1 MANFGNGGAPTS
13 QPPTPAFGSSSVK
26 SGGVFSPTTS
36 QARPHTSLFGT
47 INNPE
52 AWPVPAGGTLFGTP
66 SQPFSG
72 SGNPRGLVI
81 GSPAPVPVPAQAQ
94 VHVQGQPKQSSPRM
108 NMFVGP
114 RPSPPVVPI
123 MPAAPAAAPPPPPVP
138 VSSSP
143 PISRTSQTPARSNS
157 NRASP
162 SRVSPTRNSP
172 TRDTPVRSSSA
183 RTSPARGSQTPSS
196 TSSQSPTKSPATMF
210 GPTTSSGS
218 SQTSV
223 EQEATPRPPKC
234 YMDLKGDLC
243 LEVGHLSAEFIVCSR
258 AMARS
263 SPFWRK
269 LLYGE
274 FAEGKSAQS
283 KDGKTAWV
291 VKLPEDNSAAMGI
304 ILNIIHS
311 RFDQVSGYDDFVYT
325 THLYNL
331 CVLTDKYDM
340 THILRPWAKGWSR
353 TTHIQCE
360 KLGQSLRSKFCHER
374 LWIAWELGDFVTFD
388 AMSKALLLNSSSSAG
403 NNLRYVGALEP
414 PEIYES
420 IQKARLSMIKALLS
434 RLDAILQGLVQ
445 QNKSL
450 CSRYKVS
457 SERGECLA
465 SMLGTTIQSLHA
477 NGLWPIPQPEAVE
490 CSVWDFAAKLQAVQI
505 EGDAGIY
512 HKCSQTV
519 VLKAEIEKTL
529 YSIPELLSEI
539 HWRHLQSQASKS
551 GMPTFE
557 LRAH

>member
-13 QPPTPAFGSSSVK
+13 QPPTPAFGNGFGGG
-26 SGGVFSPTTS
+26 GGVFSPTTS

-47 INNPE
+47 ISNPE
-52 AWPVPAGGTLFGTP
+52 ARSVAASGNLFGIPPP

-94 VHVQGQPKQSSPRM
+94 VHVQGQPKQSSPSL
-108 NMFVGP
+108 FGP
-114 RPSPPVVPI
+114 RPT
-123 MPAAPAAAPPPPPVP
+123 APAVPPVP
-138 VSSSP
+138 SVPAPAVPVASP
-143 PISRTSQTPARSNS
+143 SPASQTSRTPARSNS

-172 TRDTPVRSSSA
+172 TRDTPIRSSST
-183 RTSPARGSQTPSS
+183 RNSPARGSQTPSS

-210 GPTTSSGS
+210 ATNSAPSSGS

-223 EQEATPRPPKC
+223 EQETAPRPPKC
-234 YMDLKGDLC
+234 YMDPKGDLC
-243 LEVGHLSAEFIVCSR
+243 LEVGHLSAEFIVCSK

-263 SPFWRK
+263 SPFWK
-269 LLYGE
+269 KMLYGE
-274 FAEGKSAQS
+274 FSEGKNAQP
-283 KDGKTAWV
+283 KDGKTAWI
-291 VKLPEDNSAAMGI
+291 VKLPEDNSAAMSI

-311 RFDQVSGYDDFVYT
+311 RFDQVSGYEDFVYT

-445 QNKSL
+445 QNKAL

-465 SMLGTTIQSLHA
+465 SMLGTTIQSLHS
-477 NGLWPIPQPEAVE
+477 NGLWPIPQPETVE

>member
-1 MANFGNGGAPTS
+1 MASFGNGGAPTS
-13 QPPTPAFGSSSVK
+13 QPPTPAFGNSF
-26 SGGVFSPTTS
+26 GGGGLFSPTTA

-47 INNPE
+47 ISNSDARP
-52 AWPVPAGGTLFGTP
+52 PAASGSLFGTP
-66 SQPFSG
+66 IPPSSHQLPFSS

-81 GSPAPVPVPAQAQ
+81 GSPAPVPIPSQSQIHIQAQ
-94 VHVQGQPKQSSPRM
+94 PKPSSSL
-108 NMFVGP
+108 FGP
-114 RPSPPVVPI
+114 RPTA
-123 MPAAPAAAPPPPPVP
+123 PAAPVASPSPAP
-138 VSSSP
+138 
-143 PISRTSQTPARSNS
+143 RTSYTPARSNS
-157 NRASP
+157 NRVSP
-162 SRVSPTRNSP
+162 SRVSPTRNSS
-172 TRDTPVRSSSA
+172 TRDTPIKTSSTRSS
-183 RTSPARGSQTPSS
+183 PNRGSQTPSS
-196 TSSQSPTKSPATMF
+196 VSSQSPTKSPATMF
-210 GPTTSSGS
+210 TANSTTPSGSSGS
-218 SQTSV
+218 SQTTTDP
-223 EQEATPRPPKC
+223 ETTPRPPKC
-234 YMDLKGDLC
+234 YMDPKGDLC
-243 LEVGHLSAEFIVCSR
+243 LEVGHLAAEFVVCSR

-263 SPFWRK
+263 SPFWK
-269 LLYGE
+269 KMLYGE
-274 FAEGKSAQS
+274 FAESKSAQP
-283 KDGKTAWV
+283 KDGKTPWV
-291 VKLPEDNSAAMGI
+291 VKLPEDNSAAMSI

-311 RFDQVSGYDDFVYT
+311 RFDQVSGYEDFVYT

-434 RLDAILQGLVQ
+434 RLDGILQGLVQ
-445 QNKSL
+445 QNKAL
-450 CSRYKVS
+450 CSRYKAA
-457 SERGECLA
+457 SERGDCLA
-465 SMLGTTIQSLHA
+465 SMLGTTIQSLHS
-477 NGLWPIPQPEAVE
+477 NGLWPIPQPESVE

-539 HWRHLQSQASKS
+539 HWRHLQSQAAKS

>member
-13 QPPTPAFGSSSVK
+13 QPPTPAWG
-26 SGGVFSPTTS
+26 GGVFSPTTS

-47 INNPE
+47 ISNPE
-52 AWPVPAGGTLFGTP
+52 GRSGAGLFGTP
-66 SQPFSG
+66 IPPPSQQPFAG

-94 VHVQGQPKQSSPRM
+94 VHVQAQPKQSSPSL
-108 NMFVGP
+108 FGP
-114 RPSPPVVPI
+114 RPTAPAVPAV
-123 MPAAPAAAPPPPPVP
+123 PAAPVA
-138 VSSSP
+138 STSP
-143 PISRTSQTPARSNS
+143 PTSQTSQTPARSNS
-157 NRASP
+157 NRAAS

-172 TRDTPVRSSSA
+172 SRDSPVRSSST
-183 RTSPARGSQTPSS
+183 RNSPARGSQTPSS
-196 TSSQSPTKSPATMF
+196 TSSQSPTKSPSPIF
-210 GPTTSSGS
+210 GGKSAPSSGS
-218 SQTSV
+218 SSQTSM
-223 EQEATPRPPKC
+223 EPEMPPRPPKC
-234 YMDLKGDLC
+234 YMDPKGDLC
-243 LEVGHLSAEFIVCSR
+243 LEVGHLSAEFIVCSK

-269 LLYGE
+269 MLYGE
-274 FAEGKSAQS
+274 FSEGKNAQS
-283 KDGKTAWV
+283 KDGKSTWV
-291 VKLPEDNSAAMGI
+291 VKLPEDNSAAMSI

-311 RFDQVSGYDDFVYT
+311 RFDQVSGYEDFVYT

-420 IQKARLSMIKALLS
+420 IQKARLSMIRALLS
-434 RLDAILQGLVQ
+434 RLDSILQGLVQ

-465 SMLGTTIQSLHA
+465 SMLGTTIQSLHS

>member
-1 MANFGNGGAPTS
+1 MASFGTGGAPTS
-13 QPPTPAFGSSSVK
+13 QPPTPAFGNSFGG
-26 SGGVFSPTTS
+26 GGVFSPTTT

-47 INNPE
+47 LSNPE
-52 AWPVPAGGTLFGTP
+52 ARPSAASGNPFATP
-66 SQPFSG
+66 LPPQSHQPFS
-72 SGNPRGLVI
+72 SLGNSRAFGI
-81 GSPAPVPVPAQAQ
+81 GSPAPVPTSSQSQINIQA
-94 VHVQGQPKQSSPRM
+94 QPKQSSPSL
-108 NMFVGP
+108 FGP
-114 RPSPPVVPI
+114 RPTA
-123 MPAAPAAAPPPPPVP
+123 PAAPTVSPLAAPVASPSPVA
-138 VSSSP
+138 
-143 PISRTSQTPARSNS
+143 RTSQTPARSNS
-157 NRASP
+157 NRVSP
-162 SRVSPTRNSP
+162 SRMSPTRNSS
-172 TRDTPVRSSSA
+172 TRETPIKSSSTRSS
-183 RTSPARGSQTPSS
+183 PNRGSQTPSS
-196 TSSQSPTKSPATMF
+196 VSSQSPTKSPATMF
-210 GPTTSSGS
+210 TANSTTSSGT
-218 SQTSV
+218 SQSTM
-223 EQEATPRPPKC
+223 EQETSPRPPKC
-234 YMDLKGDLC
+234 YMDPKGDLC
-243 LEVGHLSAEFIVCSR
+243 LEVGHLAAEFVVCSR

-263 SPFWRK
+263 SPFWK
-269 LLYGE
+269 KMLYGE
-274 FAEGKSAQS
+274 FAESKSAQP
-283 KDGKTAWV
+283 KDGKTPWV
-291 VKLPEDNSAAMGI
+291 VKLPEDNSAAMSI

-311 RFDQVSGYDDFVYT
+311 RFDQVSGYEDFVYT

-434 RLDAILQGLVQ
+434 RLDGILQGLVQ
-445 QNKSL
+445 QNKAL

-457 SERGECLA
+457 SERGDCLA
-465 SMLGTTIQSLHA
+465 SMLGTTIQSLHS
-477 NGLWPIPQPEAVE
+477 NGLWPIPQPESVE

-539 HWRHLQSQASKS
+539 HWRHLQSQAAKS

>member
-1 MANFGNGGAPTS
+1 MAPQHCTMPAGLVNGGAPTS
-13 QPPTPAFGSSSVK
+13 QPPTPAFGESPLGSL
-26 SGGVFSPTTS
+26 FSPTTA
-36 QARPHTSLFGT
+36 QARPHTSLFGAISPQDNRT
-47 INNPE
+47 PMG
-52 AWPVPAGGTLFGTP
+52 PFGTAKAPPPQQQP
-66 SQPFSG
+66 SPTHGFHF
-72 SGNPRGLVI
+72 GNPNQPRGLVI
-81 GSPAPVPVPAQAQ
+81 GSPAPVQPGPSSPSLFGPRPTAPVASPVPA
-94 VHVQGQPKQSSPRM
+94 V
-108 NMFVGP
+108 
-114 RPSPPVVPI
+114 
-123 MPAAPAAAPPPPPVP
+123 
-138 VSSSP
+138 
-143 PISRTSQTPARSNS
+143 RTSQVQARSTRTS
-157 NRASP
+157 PNRASP
-162 SRVSPTRNSP
+162 ERTSPERVSPQRA
-172 TRDTPVRSSSA
+172 SSM
-183 RTSPARGSQTPSS
+183 RGSQTPTSS
-196 TSSQSPTKSPATMF
+196 SSQSPAKSSPSSVF
-210 GPTTSSGS
+210 GSTRAPSPGSRTSM
-218 SQTSV
+218 

-234 YMDLKGDLC
+234 YVDAKGDLC
-243 LEVGHLSAEFIVCSR
+243 LEVGHLSAEFIVCSK
-258 AMARS
+258 AMSRS
-263 SPFWRK
+263 SPFWK
-269 LLYGE
+269 KMLYGG
-274 FAEGKSAQS
+274 FAEGKNAQP
-283 KDGKTAWV
+283 KDGKSAWV

-311 RFDQVSGYDDFVYT
+311 RFDQVSGYEDFVYT

-353 TTHIQCE
+353 STHIQCE

-420 IQKARLSMIKALLS
+420 IQRARLAMIKALLS

-465 SMLGTTIQSLHA
+465 SMLGTTIQSLHG
-477 NGLWPIPQPEAVE
+477 NGLWPIPQPTAVE

-529 YSIPELLSEI
+529 YSIPELLSEV